1 MLQGYNLT
9 APNCT
14 VNCTYEMHYGHFNGF
29 GHTNATRVLNLT
41 RDNLLFDFQ
50 QVRKLLFS

>member
-1 MLQGYNLT
+1 MQGYNLT

-29 GHTNATRVLNLT
+29 GLTNATRVLNLT

-50 QVRKLLFS
+50 QGRNPFFS